1 MIENALEVLRLF
13 CMSFCGPVLLAECI
27 ITLSYYP
34 QIAHGCHK
42 IRDGFTNV
50 MIYVLIIV
58 SLVSFSVTI
67 FCCYSALLF
76 GKTIKDV
83 WSQIRNPEPF
93 ASADNLDAESI
104 RSQSEEGA
112 EDLRSTSSSFRYR
125 GSLGRRYSESEQ
137 YRRLR
142 MSVRHE
148 EEQLLREMQ
157 AFLANIS

>member
-1 MIENALEVLRLF
+1 
-13 CMSFCGPVLLAECI
+13 
-27 ITLSYYP
+27 
-34 QIAHGCHK
+34 
-42 IRDGFTNV
+42 

-58 SLVSFSVTI
+58 GLVSFSVTI

-83 WSQIRNPEPF
+83 WPQIRNPEPF
-93 ASADNLDAESI
+93 ASVDNLDAESI
-104 RSQSEEGA
+104 RSQSEDGA

-142 MSVRHE
+142 LSVRHE